1 MKGRILAIGL
11 TLLLLL
17 ALLGQTVRWRHRLAA
32 SRLLRQVEVLSM
44 AAASAGQAQPR
55 LMAANLEMLRQAA
68 PLDPSEVGIPIAR
81 GTQYLFL
88 ARPDAALRSYEE
100 ALALEP
106 RPETYLNL
114 GRAQWLADRREE
126 ARRSFALA
134 VRLSP
139 NLDQEIPRSAR

>member
-1 MKGRILAIGL
+1 MSGRILALCL
-11 TLLLLL
+11 TVLLFL
-17 ALLGQTVRWRHRLAA
+17 ALLGQTVRWRHRMAA

-44 AAASAGQAQPR
+44 AAAAAGQAQPR

-68 PLDPSEVGIPIAR
+68 PLDPGEVGIPIAR

-88 ARPDAALRSYEE
+88 ARPEAAVRSYEE

-106 RPETYLNL
+106 RPEAYLNL
-114 GRAQWLADRREE
+114 GRSQWLAGRRDE
-126 ARRSFALA
+126 ARRSFELA

-139 NLDQEIPRSAR
+139 QLAGEIPQSAR